1 MKTSTDRKPVK
12 PVRIKICGLQRPE
25 DIRIVNEV
33 LPEYAG
39 FILAEG
45 RKRTVTP
52 EKMAELAAGLDRR
65 ILRVAVFLDQ
75 DPEWICSLAEQG
87 LMDVIQLHGSES
99 VDVIRMIRAR
109 TGKKVI
115 KALRVDIPAK
125 TRTTAGSMA
134 ETAGGLAKTAGS
146 LTKETDGAAG
156 NAAAQRQSEDLA
168 RRAEICPAD
177 LILLDHGAGG
187 SGEAFDWLLAGRVR
201 RDFMLAG
208 GLTPENVREAIDMAK
223 PVAVD
228 VSSGVETDHV
238 KDAVKVRLFVKAVR
252 EYAEKAKQKS
262 KE

>member
-1 MKTSTDRKPVK
+1 MRRDTVQ
-12 PVRIKICGLQRPE
+12 IKICGLQREE

-45 RKRTVTP
+45 RRRTVTP

-99 VDVIRMIRAR
+99 IDMIRLIQKR

-115 KALRVDIPAK
+115 KALRVDTPADTK
-125 TRTTAGSMA
+125 TTAGCSSA
-134 ETAGGLAKTAGS
+134 EAGY
-146 LTKETDGAAG
+146 AAW
-156 NAAAQRQSEDLA
+156 NPSVQEQPEDLA
-168 RRAEICPAD
+168 RRAETCPAD

-187 SGEAFDWLLAGRVR
+187 SGEVFDWSLTGGIR

-208 GLTPENVREAIDMAK
+208 GLTPENVREAIDMAR
-223 PVAVD
+223 PAAVD

-238 KDAVKVRLFVKAVR
+238 KDAARVRQFVKAVR
-252 EYAEKAKQKS
+252 ESAGSEKCRFRS
-262 KE
+262 EIRRR

>member
-1 MKTSTDRKPVK
+1 MKTSIDRRHVQ
-12 PVRIKICGLQRPE
+12 IKICGLQREE

-45 RKRTVTP
+45 RRRTVTP

-87 LMDVIQLHGSES
+87 LMDVIQLHGSENI
-99 VDVIRMIRAR
+99 DMIRMIQKR

-125 TRTTAGSMA
+125 A
-134 ETAGGLAKTAGS
+134 EAKTKARS
-146 LTKETDGAAG
+146 LAEEANRPAEKASSLAEETGGAAW
-156 NAAAQRQSEDLA
+156 NAITQEQSEDLV

-187 SGEAFDWLLAGRVR
+187 SGEVFDWSLASSVG

-208 GLTPENVREAIDMAK
+208 GLTPENVREAIDMVR

-228 VSSGVETDHV
+228 VSSGVETDHI
-238 KDAVKVRLFVKAVR
+238 KDAAKVRLFVKAVR
-252 EYAEKAKQKS
+252 ESEEKEKQRAE
-262 KE
+262 